1 VSTVDLSEPS
11 ISPPAAPARAAR
23 ILVVDDV
30 EANLLVLS
38 KMVRVLGHV
47 AVTAPDAITAIAA
60 AKKERPDLIL
70 MDVMMPGVDGIEA
83 TRRLKADPDT
93 RLVPVVVVTALTES
107 AARRRAIEA
116 GADDFISKP
125 VDGLELGFRVK
136 ALLAVKRT
144 YDELEEARAKAAE
157 ADRLKTEFLSSVSH
171 ELRTPLTAISSAAR
185 ILVKHGAERPEALAK
200 FAPIIVEQSARL
212 SRLLDEVL
220 DLAKLEAGG
229 TPFGRAPVDVAA
241 LASSVAATFDA
252 IASEK
257 GISLR
262 VELRPLPE
270 GTGWVSGDR
279 DRLTQVLVN
288 LLSNAVKFTPPGGA
302 IRIAV
307 ARVSPEEAL
316 RWGVTPLGGAETE
329 AGAVGEGAGG
339 APGAVLVAVE
349 DTGPGIAPE
358 NQQLVFEKF
367 RQVADAATGKPAGT
381 GLGLTISRE
390 IVERFGGR
398 IGVRSAPGQGS
409 RFTVALPECAAP
421 DGKAA

>member
-1 VSTVDLSEPS
+1 MDLSEPA
-11 ISPPAAPARAAR
+11 ISPPSAPARAAR

-30 EANLLVLS
+30 EANVLVLS

-47 AVTAPDAITAIAA
+47 PLSAPDALKAIAA
-60 AKKERPDLIL
+60 AKSERPDLIL

-83 TRRLKADPDT
+83 TRRLKADPET
-93 RLVPVVVVTALTES
+93 RLIPVVVVTALTES

-116 GADDFISKP
+116 GADDFLSKP
-125 VDGLELGFRVK
+125 VDGLELGLRVK

-144 YDELEEARAKAAE
+144 YDELERARARAAE

-185 ILVKHGAERPEALAK
+185 ILVKHGADKPEALAK

-229 TPFGRAPVDVAA
+229 TPFGYAPVDVSA
-241 LASSVAATFDA
+241 LASSVAETFDA
-252 IASEK
+252 ITAEK
-257 GISLR
+257 GITLR
-262 VELRPLPE
+262 VEVRPRPE

-288 LLSNAVKFTPPGGA
+288 LLSNAVKFTPSGGA

-307 ARVSPEEAL
+307 ARVGPEEAL
-316 RWGVTPLGGAETE
+316 RWGVTPRGG
-329 AGAVGEGAGG
+329 GEEGRERGESR
-339 APGAVLVAVE
+339 GAVLVAVE

-390 IVERFGGR
+390 IVERHGGR

-409 RFTVALPECAAP
+409 RFTVALPECGAQGEAAP
-421 DGKAA
+421 